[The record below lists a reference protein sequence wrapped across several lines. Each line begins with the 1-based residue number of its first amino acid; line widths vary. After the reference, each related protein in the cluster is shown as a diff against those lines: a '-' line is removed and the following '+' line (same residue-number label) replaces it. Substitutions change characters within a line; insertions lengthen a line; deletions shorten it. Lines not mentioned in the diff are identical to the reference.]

1 MSRTA
6 RICLAMLLVAVPL
19 ARAASAADHS
29 LGPGVHYWRSLDDLA
44 EKGFPDIDDSGVSW
58 LVSYL
63 YDLEG
68 PLKFALELEY
78 FPDGYSGSTDSAIAP
93 QALVLFGGKLYGGV
107 GAGVTASDSIDGTF
121 SDPYFMTRI
130 GLVLPVLPHV
140 SVDLNLNYQ
149 ADAFNELGSVE
160 SDAITLG
167 AILRFRFR
175 SSR

>member
-1 MSRTA
+1 MSRA
-6 RICLAMLLVAVPL
+6 IRICLTMLFVALPL
-19 ARAASAADHS
+19 ARVAAAAEHS
-29 LGPGVHYWRSLDDLA
+29 IGPGVHYWRSLDDLA
-44 EKGFPDIDDSGVSW
+44 DEGFPEVEDSGVSW
-58 LVSYL
+58 LLSYL

-68 PLKFALELEY
+68 PLKFGLELEY
-78 FPDGYSGSTDSAIAP
+78 FPDGFSGATDSAIAP
-93 QALVLFGGKLYGGV
+93 QALILFGGKLYGGV

-121 SDPYFMTRI
+121 SDPYFMARL
-130 GLVLPVLPHV
+130 GLVLPVLPRL